1 MIIYYAILVTVI
13 IICCYIEYADKR
25 DDAKAAVELK
35 QTFEEWYKSKTKSPR
50 PSNAVFAE
58 LYKKRYK
65 SETSPKTV
73 FRGNSAIIIR
83 NQVDVVGSFPS
94 TNSLV
99 IQEEFMLLDNMT
111 DYYVLQFEKIKSI
124 KYFIKFIVSI
134 PLQFLKYIGIDNEKQ
149 YSKLIQIL
157 FWILSLFVPVLQ
169 ELFTRFFS
177 TFLKFK

>member
-1 MIIYYAILVTVI
+1 M
-13 IICCYIEYADKR
+13 
-25 DDAKAAVELK
+25 
-35 QTFEEWYKSKTKSPR
+35 
-50 PSNAVFAE
+50 
-58 LYKKRYK
+58 
-65 SETSPKTV
+65 
-73 FRGNSAIIIR
+73 
-83 NQVDVVGSFPS
+83 
-94 TNSLV
+94 V
-99 IQEEFMLLDNMT
+99 IQEEFMLLDNMA